1 MRLVSSAAM
10 QEIDRRTQ
18 DEYGVPELVLMESA
32 GLRAWD
38 ELQTR
43 VKAIRPPASICFV
56 AGRGNNGGDALVMA
70 RYAALGGFPVRVV
83 LAAEERS
90 LGEQG
95 RLHAGILRNLQVPVC
110 EWPGAEAECRNAIA
124 SSGVIVDGLAGTGIR
139 GELRAPLDAM
149 CAAINASGACVAA
162 VDAPSGLS
170 EQWRSGMPVVQA
182 RWTLTMGLPKTC
194 LYTPSGRAHCGEIV
208 AVPLSFPT
216 ALIDDPALP
225 GELLGPCDLER
236 LVQPLN
242 AGDYKT
248 RRGVVAVVGGAIGTT
263 GAPVLAA
270 DAAARCRAGLV
281 TIFADGPA
289 HHIVASLV
297 RSVMV
302 RPLDALQAALERTD
316 AVVVG
321 PGWGTDDS
329 RGSQLEMIVQGARRG
344 VIDADGLNLLAGDG
358 AARARN
364 ALHEQWVLT
373 PHPGELAR
381 LLKADATSVTEE
393 LFEASGRLAA
403 RTGAVVVGKAS
414 VTVVA
419 HPDGRFAVIDGM
431 NAAMGTGG
439 SGDVLAG
446 AIGGLL
452 AGGMDGWTAARAAAL
467 VHQQAG
473 RSLRGRVGLFLAEQ
487 LPAEIGRIV
496 DVGGASQR

>member
-1 MRLVSSAAM
+1 MKLVSSAAM
-10 QEIDRRTQ
+10 REIDRRSQ
-18 DEYGVPELVLMESA
+18 DEYGIPELVLMESA

-38 ELQTR
+38 VLR
-43 VKAIRPPASICFV
+43 ARIDSIRRSASICFA

-70 RYAALGGFPVRVV
+70 RYAALDGFQALVV
-83 LAAEERS
+83 LAAEEDS
-90 LGEQG
+90 LGEQA
-95 RLHAGILRNLQVPVC
+95 RLHAGILRNLGVPVC
-110 EWPGAEAECRNAIA
+110 EWPSAEDQCRKTIA
-124 SSGVIVDGLAGTGIR
+124 SSEVIVDGLAGTGIH
-139 GELRAPLDAM
+139 GELRSPLDAI
-149 CAAINASGACVAA
+149 CAAINASDACVAA
-162 VDAPSGLS
+162 VDAPSGLG
-170 EQWRSGMPVVQA
+170 EHWRIGMPVVQA
-182 RWTLTMGLPKTC
+182 RWSLTIGLPKTC
-194 LYTPSGRAHCGEIV
+194 LFAPSGRSLCGEIV
-208 AVPLSFPT
+208 TVPLSFPT
-216 ALIDDPALP
+216 ALIESPDLP
-225 GELLGPCDLER
+225 GELIESSDLDRLIEPLG
-236 LVQPLN
+236 

-281 TIFADGPA
+281 TIYADA
-289 HHIVASLV
+289 SVHAIVASLV

-302 RPLDALQAALERTD
+302 RPFDNLEAALEGAD

-321 PGWGTDDS
+321 PGWGTGGS
-329 RGSQLEMIVQGARRG
+329 RTSQLEMIVRGARRG
-344 VIDADGLNLLAGDG
+344 VIDADGLNLLAGVVADG
-358 AARARN
+358 SRI
-364 ALHEQWVLT
+364 ALDESWVLT

-381 LLKADATSVTEE
+381 LLGVDTSSVTEE
-393 LFEASGRLAA
+393 FFDASARLAA

-414 VTVVA
+414 TTVVA

-467 VHQQAG
+467 AHQQAG
-473 RSLRGRVGLFLAEQ
+473 RSLRARVGLFLAEQ

-496 DVGGASQR
+496 DVGGAARR